1 LFLLSN
7 VTHVNTST
15 YIVKEIM
22 KTHSVNLTDK
32 YSKTTLGIFED
43 INAGTKS
50 EPGPMGLFLKE

>member
-1 LFLLSN
+1 M
-7 VTHVNTST
+7 THVNTST